1 MNEFASKVAIVTGGA
16 SGIGR
21 ALCEELARR
30 QAIVIVADLDG
41 AEASRLA
48 RALVDA
54 GGSAS
59 AVAVDV
65 ASVESVEE
73 LVRGALVAHGRIDL
87 MFNNAGI
94 GWNGDF
100 QEMALAHAD
109 RIVSINLRGVLYGA
123 SAVYPH
129 MVKQRAGHIINTSS
143 FFSGLIPVPG
153 MSVYS
158 ATKHAIVGFSLALRE
173 EARMFGV
180 NVSVVCP
187 SFIRSNI
194 DANSAR
200 ILRGAAEPPAAPKGQ
215 HTLDATKLARAVLK
229 GVSRKKAVIIMPAWV
244 RLFWWLNRAS
254 PWLFSVLQYSVIMRR
269 MRRKKRSRAGSILL
283 SPARWLFRLLMGGG
297 GKR

>member
-1 MNEFASKVAIVTGGA
+1 MKEFADKIAIVTGGA

-30 QAIVIVADLDG
+30 RAVVIVADLNG
-41 AEASRLA
+41 AEASRVA
-48 RALVDA
+48 QALTAA

-59 AVAVDV
+59 AAAVDV
-65 ASVESVEE
+65 ARAESLQE
-73 LVRGALVAHGRIDL
+73 LVHRVMEKHGRIDL

-94 GWNGDF
+94 GWSGDF
-100 QEMALAHAD
+100 REMALAHAE
-109 RIVSINLRGVLYGA
+109 RVVAINLQGVLFGA
-123 SAVYPH
+123 AAVYPH
-129 MVKQRAGHIINTSS
+129 MVRQRAGHIINTSS

-194 DANSAR
+194 DENSAA
-200 ILRGAAEPPAAPKGQ
+200 ILRGTAAAPGKQ
-215 HTLDATKLARAVLK
+215 HQTLDAATLARAILK
-229 GVSRKKAVIIMPAWV
+229 GVSRNTAVIIMPRFV
-244 RLFWWLNRAS
+244 RLFWWLYRAS
-254 PWLFSVLQYSVIMRR
+254 PWLFSVLQYSIIMRR
-269 MRRKKRSRAGSILL
+269 MRRKPRSRFVSIVF
-283 SPARWLFRLLMGGG
+283 SPARWLFRVLLRGR